1 MLTDSEMESCRFNE
15 GFPMSND
22 PSRASPYLHSPITVA
37 QAFVD
42 GRAMGEASLGDEAQ
56 CPYPEGG
63 HEHDAWHRG
72 FRLGHSQMDGI

>member
-1 MLTDSEMESCRFNE
+1 
-15 GFPMSND
+15 MSNA
-22 PSRASPYLHSPITVA
+22 SLRASPYLHSPFTVA

-42 GRAMGEASLGDEAQ
+42 GRAAGEQNAGDETQ

-72 FRLGHSQMDGI
+72 FRLGHAQADGS